1 MSIAS
6 PSLPVVA
13 IVGRPNA
20 GKSTLFNRLIPGRLA
35 IVDKTPGV
43 TRDRNIGIA
52 RIARRRFL
60 IVDTGGFEDR
70 DGSALAESVRMQS
83 ALAAEEADVIL
94 VLLDGR
100 EGLNPD
106 DRVLVDR
113 VRRLGKPIVYAVN
126 KIDRPTHEDRV
137 VDFYALGIDEPSL
150 ISAAHGVGVHEL
162 FSRIAALVP
171 AADDDVG
178 WDEEDEEDVEDP
190 GDETDTEVDP
200 EAEGES
206 AVAHVSRRMRP
217 GYDGPVRLALVGRP
231 NAGKSSLL
239 NRLVGFERS
248 IVDATPGTTRD
259 ALDTPLE
266 RNGRKYTL
274 VDTAGIRR
282 RSKVVEHV
290 ERVSNVRALH
300 ALERAEVAALVIDST
315 EGISDQ
321 DARIAGYAW
330 ERKRA
335 LMIVFNKWDA
345 LPEQR
350 RRLKEFTTLLAD
362 TYPTMADVPCIGVS
376 ALTGAGVEKFFPTLD
391 GLVKR
396 HRQELRTPELNR
408 VMQAAIEAHAPRA
421 TRGKPPHFFYVT
433 QTRSSPPTIT
443 IFLSRP
449 DRLSPDYQRYLLN
462 CFKRNFD
469 LRGTPV
475 QLRLRAREH

>member
-1 MSIAS
+1 MSLAES
-6 PSLPVVA
+6 AALPVIA

-20 GKSTLFNRLIPGRLA
+20 GKSTLFNRLIPGRMA

-70 DGSALAESVRMQS
+70 DGSALAQSVRAQS
-83 ALAAEEADVIL
+83 ALAAEEADIVL

-106 DRVLVDR
+106 DAVLVDR

-126 KIDRPTHEDRV
+126 KIDQPTHEDRLA
-137 VDFYALGIDEPSL
+137 DFYALGIDTPSP
-150 ISAAHGVGVHEL
+150 ISAAHGVGIHEL

-171 AADDDVG
+171 APEGSEFDDDF
-178 WDEEDEEDVEDP
+178 DDDEDEEEDADSSEAEE
-190 GDETDTEVDP
+190 GDS
-200 EAEGES
+200 EAEGQ
-206 AVAHVSRRMRP
+206 VASRRSRQGP
-217 GYDGPVRLALVGRP
+217 DGPVRLALVGRP

-259 ALDTPLE
+259 ALDTVIE
-266 RNGRKYTL
+266 RNGRTYTL

-282 RSKVVEHV
+282 RGKVSEHI

-300 ALERAEVAALVIDST
+300 ALERAEVAALVIDAV
-315 EGISDQ
+315 EGMSDQ

-330 ERKRA
+330 ERKRG
-335 LMIVFNKWDA
+335 LMLVFNKWDA
-345 LPEQR
+345 LPAEKR
-350 RRLKEFTTLLAD
+350 KLKEFTNNLAE
-362 TYPTMADVPCIGVS
+362 TYPSLAEVPCVALS
-376 ALTGAGVEKFFPTLD
+376 ALTGGSVDKFFPTLD

-408 VMQAAIEAHAPRA
+408 VLHAAVEAHAPHA
-421 TRGKPPHFFYVT
+421 DRGKPSHFFYAT
-433 QTRSSPPTIT
+433 MTRSGPPTIT
-443 IFLSRP
+443 VFVSHPHKLTA
-449 DRLSPDYQRYLLN
+449 DYQRYLLN

-475 QLRLRAREH
+475 QIRYRAREH